1 MDLNE
6 QQEKLALFTEF
17 FTINHNF
24 SVNIEKLQKSYTQEN
39 FEAAIPLPFK
49 LASDKSTI
57 DQKALRP
64 LQNLTGVA
72 SQLVDYLHHQANKI
86 DLLVNYIL
94 SQHDDDKQR
103 FQGTEIGGG
112 GFSFTANEDFALA
125 DKLIVKLFL
134 LDENCAVYCH
144 GEVIE
149 KTATD
154 NSNFNYK
161 VLFEKIRE
169 EDRESLVRTSLHLQS
184 KQLQFLAQQ
193 RNQAAKN

>member
-1 MDLNE
+1 MDLTE
-6 QQEKLALFTEF
+6 QQEKLTLFTEF
-17 FTINHNF
+17 FTISHNF
-24 SVNIEKLQKSYTQEN
+24 SVNIEKQQQSYTQES

-86 DLLVNYIL
+86 DLLVSYIL
-94 SQHDDDKQR
+94 SQHDNSEQR
-103 FQGTEIGGG
+103 FQGIEIGGG
-112 GFSFTANEDFALA
+112 GFSFTAQGNFELS

-134 LDENCAVYCH
+134 LEENCAVYCH

-149 KTATD
+149 KTASA
-154 NSNFNYK
+154 NSSFDYK
-161 VLFEKIRE
+161 VLFEKIRA
-169 EDRESLVRTSLHLQS
+169 EDRETLVRTSLHLQS
-184 KQLQFLAQQ
+184 KQLQSLAQQ